1 MADASITQAAQSGA
15 RPRHPLAPWGWL
27 AITLPMVFG
36 GVDAASAQTQPAPA
50 SEREATPSMTV
61 TATLPDQVQWPKTVS
76 AFGTVAAWQEASIS
90 AQIGGYQLVEV
101 AVNVGDHVH
110 KGDVLARLDASLLR
124 AEEEQLLASYE
135 QSQANQKRALR
146 LKASSAIS
154 ERDALDY
161 ITQAK
166 TDSAALA
173 LKRLQIGYTEVRAP
187 DDGTISARY
196 ATLGAVVPVGEELF
210 RMIRQD
216 RLEWRGELTA
226 EQLLKVQP
234 GQTVSLDL
242 PDASVAIATVRQLAP
257 ALVSDTRLATVYAD
271 IQPGSHARA
280 GMYASGAVH
289 LGDTAALIV
298 PAESA
303 IIRDGRSFVPVLTG
317 DDPTATVTLRP
328 VVIGRRLGASMEVT
342 DGLAPDERVAVEGAG
357 FLNDR
362 DVVRVVPAT
371 GDQGANRQ

>member
-1 MADASITQAAQSGA
+1 
-15 RPRHPLAPWGWL
+15 
-27 AITLPMVFG
+27 
-36 GVDAASAQTQPAPA
+36 
-50 SEREATPSMTV
+50 MTV

-234 GQTVSLDL
+234 GQTVSLEL
-242 PDASVAIATVRQLAP
+242 PDASVATATVRQLAP
-257 ALVSDTRLATVYAD
+257 SLDNETRLATVYAD
-271 IQPGSHARA
+271 IQQGSHARA

-328 VVIGRRLGASMEVT
+328 VVIGRRLGASVEVT

-371 GDQGANRQ
+371 GDRGAHRQ